1 VGVGSVED
9 DALRAEIAS
18 RPRLRSRP
26 VRRSRIGEIMPGES
40 KEYLFEIPANHPP
53 GLDWYHPHHHGSTA
67 VQAGTGMA
75 GGIITYGAIDEVP
88 QIKVAKDY
96 PLVMQD
102 IGLFPSEDDPTIW
115 TYLSKQNAIW
125 QTFTSDVTI

>member
-75 GGIITYGAIDEVP
+75 GGII
-88 QIKVAKDY
+88 
-96 PLVMQD
+96 M
-102 IGLFPSEDDPTIW
+102 
-115 TYLSKQNAIW
+115 
-125 QTFTSDVTI
+125 